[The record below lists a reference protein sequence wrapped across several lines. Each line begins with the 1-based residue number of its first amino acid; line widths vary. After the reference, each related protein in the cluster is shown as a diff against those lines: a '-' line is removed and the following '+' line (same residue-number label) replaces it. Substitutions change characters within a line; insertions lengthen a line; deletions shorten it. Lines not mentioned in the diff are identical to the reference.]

1 MVYMDRIQRRR
12 ERGFRLPPN
21 TLCVDR
27 TSKYGN
33 PYKMTV
39 DTAEE
44 RQFVIRMFKSDLWWR
59 KELVREF
66 LSECEEKGIE
76 HIACFCPL
84 DVPCHGDVWLEV
96 WNEHLER
103 MTG

>member
-103 MTG
+103 MTK